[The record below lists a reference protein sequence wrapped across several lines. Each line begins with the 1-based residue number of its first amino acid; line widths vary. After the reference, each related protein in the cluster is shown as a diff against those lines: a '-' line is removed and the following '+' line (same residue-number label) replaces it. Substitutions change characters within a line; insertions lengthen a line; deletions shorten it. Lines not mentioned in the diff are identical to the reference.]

1 MSKMKDEQKKDQVYH
16 LSVPNT
22 SWFTAY
28 PAQMLPIVSSD
39 TLAAGWPRWSC
50 EWSVCEWSVW
60 LWSTLCSSSSC
71 VWFFPPHG
79 SSWWR
84 SVQQQ
89 RSSNAL
95 QRLQVYFLVC
105 AIGGDIISF
114 SATDSLDLFSS
125 CSRNLNKSFTM
136 KSSWKMEHMDF
147 WLQLF
152 YEVFNGTEHASQ
164 KCLALQKNILMTGFK
179 ISPKNENTDIIYS
192 PLSSSQPVRLF
203 LSFFYGTRKK
213 NFEESW

>member
-1 MSKMKDEQKKDQVYH
+1 MCVSEVFGCGQPFAH
-16 LSVPNT
+16 LP
-22 SWFTAY
+22 
-28 PAQMLPIVSSD
+28 P
-39 TLAAGWPRWSC
+39 
-50 EWSVCEWSVW
+50 VCD
-60 LWSTLCSSSSC
+60 
-71 VWFFPPHG
+71 FFPLMGHHG
-79 SSWWR
+79 EGLFNN
-84 SVQQQ
+84 
-89 RSSNAL
+89 SNPQMPW